1 MMEQIRSKMQDDG
14 IKTAEGKPNTGG
26 SSSADTFST
35 VVQRIS
41 SMVGLPRMLVS
52 FPRPVIMSL

>member
-1 MMEQIRSKMQDDG
+1 MQDDG
-14 IKTAEGKPNTGG
+14 IKTAEGKPNAGG
-26 SSSADTFST
+26 SSPADTFST

-41 SMVGLPRMLVS
+41 SIVGPPRMLVS